1 MVTYWPVKRD
11 CVHSIN
17 RRKYI
22 ASKVSIV
29 WRDAFMLLYRHRD
42 VITL

>member
-1 MVTYWPVKRD
+1 MVSYWSAKRD

-17 RRKYI
+17 TRKSI
-22 ASKVSIV
+22 ASKVSTV